1 MKTRLTAYKLRNPA
15 DVKTPWRV
23 IVNGKADPANRD
35 FVDPSDI
42 QECYDAL
49 RDAGLIEDYSL
60 TILKAN

>member
-1 MKTRLTAYKLRNPA
+1 MKTRLVAYKLRNPA
-15 DVKTPWRV
+15 DIKTPWRV

-42 QECYDAL
+42 EDTYDAL